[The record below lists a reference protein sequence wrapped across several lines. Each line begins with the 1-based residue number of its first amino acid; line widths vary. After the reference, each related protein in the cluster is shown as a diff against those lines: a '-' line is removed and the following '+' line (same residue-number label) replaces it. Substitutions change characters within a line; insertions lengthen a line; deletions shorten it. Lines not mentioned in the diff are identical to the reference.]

1 MRSNYLK
8 QKTAEVGEV
17 EPKPKKI
24 ESFDETVKRIS
35 KEREANKENSA
46 QNQKP
51 VTEMTDLEKQEAQ
64 KKAEEAAI

>member
-8 QKTAEVGEV
+8 QTSAQAGEV

-51 VTEMTDLEKQEAQ
+51 VTEMTDLEK
-64 KKAEEAAI
+64 